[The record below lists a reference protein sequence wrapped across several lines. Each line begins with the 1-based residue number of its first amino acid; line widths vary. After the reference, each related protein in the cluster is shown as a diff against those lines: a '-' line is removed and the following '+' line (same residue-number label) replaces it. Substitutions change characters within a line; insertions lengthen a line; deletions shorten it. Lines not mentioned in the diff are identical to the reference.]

1 MEEGKLR
8 YRNVLFTLRR
18 RDVEMKFKHT
28 RGSESSNI
36 SLDYRFRK
44 ETLKR
49 KKREFNKYRSLNIT
63 FPYGWKVWCE
73 LGSET

>member
-28 RGSESSNI
+28 RGSQSSNI

-44 ETLKR
+44 ETQK
-49 KKREFNKYRSLNIT
+49 KKREKTRI
-63 FPYGWKVWCE
+63 
-73 LGSET
+73 

>member
-8 YRNVLFTLRR
+8 YRDVLFTLRR

-28 RGSESSNI
+28 WGSQSSNI

-44 ETLKR
+44 ETQ

-63 FPYGWKVWCE
+63 FPDGWKVWCE